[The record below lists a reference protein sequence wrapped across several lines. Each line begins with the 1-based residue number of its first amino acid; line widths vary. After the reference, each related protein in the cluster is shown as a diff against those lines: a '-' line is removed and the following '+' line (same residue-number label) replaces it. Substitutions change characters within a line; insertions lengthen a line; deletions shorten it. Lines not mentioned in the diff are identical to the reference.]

1 MGKPHII
8 SLGDLRDYEIEQV
21 LAADSDAHKAL
32 RFHWKDR
39 NFWFTV
45 RCKGKEVFES
55 GMLEAAIGHYN
66 RL

>member
-21 LAADSDAHKAL
+21 LAADSEAHKAL
-32 RFHWKDR
+32 HFHWKDR

-45 RCKGKEVFES
+45 RHNGKEVFDS
-55 GMLEAAIGHYN
+55 GMLEAAIDHYN
-66 RL
+66 QL